1 METSII
7 ARARAF
13 ALARHHGQT
22 RKDAARTPYWT
33 HLEEVAALVAG
44 FGGDEEIVVAAWL
57 HDTVEDCPP
66 TSLGEIGAEFGPRV
80 CAIVAEVTDDR
91 TLDPAERKRLQ
102 IATAPAKSQAAALV
116 KLCDKISNVRSVG
129 ETPPHDW
136 PQWRRVAYLDWAEEV
151 VGGLRGVPDAAL
163 VRFRAVLE
171 SARATAGQR

>member
-66 TSLGEIGAEFGPRV
+66 TSLGEIGAAFGPRV
-80 CAIVAEVTDDR
+80 RALVAEVTDDKS
-91 TLDPAERKRLQ
+91 LDPAERKRRQ
-102 IATAPAKSQAAALV
+102 VATAPAKSPGAALV

-129 ETPPHDW
+129 DTPPHDW
-136 PQWRRVAYLDWAEEV
+136 PRMRRLGYLDWAEEV
-151 VGGLRGVPDAAL
+151 VAGLRDVPDAAL
-163 VRFRAVLE
+163 AAFRAVLE
-171 SARATAGQR
+171 SARTAVGRG